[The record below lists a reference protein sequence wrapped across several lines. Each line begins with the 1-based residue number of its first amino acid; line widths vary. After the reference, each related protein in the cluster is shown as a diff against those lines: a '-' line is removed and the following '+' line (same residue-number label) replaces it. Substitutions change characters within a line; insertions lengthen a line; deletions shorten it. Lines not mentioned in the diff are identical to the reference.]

1 MKSRKI
7 YAVVIILAVA
17 ACALILASNRFAKQ
31 GAEEAAVLAEAEKKA
46 QKQEQANTL
55 LELTY
60 TQEGENTSTTT
71 TVKFYKDGTFR
82 CTGLASSMYV
92 IDYTAPYQTK
102 DGLMIERVE
111 KYEAKATDEALP
123 VLEVMGLPDVMPINI
138 THLVETT
145 DQGATLTIQG
155 DLGDGSEPTVLGVF
169 ELTAEQLQQISGD

>member
-1 MKSRKI
+1 MNVKKI
-7 YAVVIILAVA
+7 YAIVIALAVA
-17 ACALILASNRFAKQ
+17 AGALLFASNQFAKQ
-31 GAEEAAVLAEAEKKA
+31 GAAETAAAAEEEKKA
-46 QKQEQANTL
+46 QEQEQANTL

-71 TVKFYKDGTFR
+71 TVKFFKDRTLR

-92 IDYTAPYQTK
+92 IDYTTSYQME
-102 DGLMIERVE
+102 DGLTIERVE

-123 VLEVMGLPDVMPINI
+123 VLEIMGLPDVLPINI

-155 DLGDGSEPTVLGVF
+155 DFGDGSEPTVLGVF
-169 ELTAEQLQQISGD
+169 ELTAEQLTQISGN